1 MSGLLRVSVSS
12 ATDSAATQADS
23 RSILLDLLRYFLA
36 AVVVIGHGFGF
47 FLGYFDGFFPRVF
60 PHPQSIAV
68 VCFFYLSGFLIVGSQ
83 IRQSDRTEGSLGKY
97 LLDRTTRVYVT
108 LIPSLIFVVAVDL
121 SFQKLTVANVELV
134 TNYASLK
141 IFIDNLFL
149 IPSMPYGT
157 MRPIWSLMYEWWIY
171 LLFGGL
177 YYLKSNK
184 ISASLLILAGAYYT
198 LKVNAGGEAGHI
210 WVIWALGGVCAYLQ
224 QKISWRNLNRNALD
238 AMALLLLIAAGWL
251 YFISKSAY
259 NLPAGIFLALFL
271 FIFTNKVS
279 RFIGLLP
286 PLRVVAKT
294 MAGFSFTLFLTHY
307 TVLTYTKEFLKLDGW
322 LGLIIGFLLSSLV
335 AFLIALF
342 TEFKLQKIKN
352 YFLRFRQA
360 AA

>member
-1 MSGLLRVSVSS
+1 M
-12 ATDSAATQADS
+12 TDTQLTQS
-23 RSILLDLLRYFLA
+23 QSILLDLIRYFLA

-83 IRQSDRTEGSLGKY
+83 IRQSDSAEGSLGKY

-121 SFQKLTVANVELV
+121 SFQKLSAANVGLV

-141 IFIDNLFL
+141 TFINNLFL

-177 YYLKSNK
+177 YYLKSNR
-184 ISASLLILAGAYYT
+184 APALLLILAGTYYT
-198 LKVNAGGEAGHI
+198 LKVNASGEAGHI
-210 WVIWALGGVCAYLQ
+210 WAIWALGGVCAYLQ
-224 QKISWRNLNRNALD
+224 QKISWTDLNRYVLD
-238 AMALLLLIAAGWL
+238 ALALLLLTGAGWL
-251 YFISKSAY
+251 YFISKNAY
-259 NLPAGIFLALFL
+259 NLPAGIFLALYL
-271 FIFTNKVS
+271 FIATNKVS
-279 RFIGLLP
+279 RFLRLLL
-286 PLRVVAKT
+286 PLRVVAKN
-294 MAGFSFTLFLTHY
+294 MAGLSFTLFLTHY

-322 LGLIIGFLLSSLV
+322 AGLIIGFLISNLV
-335 AFLIALF
+335 AFLIAYF
-342 TEFKLQKIKN
+342 TEYKLKKIKN
-352 YFLRFRQA
+352 LISRAGQSVLFYLR
-360 AA
+360 

>member
-1 MSGLLRVSVSS
+1 M
-12 ATDSAATQADS
+12 TDTQLTQS
-23 RSILLDLLRYFLA
+23 QSILLDLIRYFLS

-68 VCFFYLSGFLIVGSQ
+68 VCFFYLSGFLVVGSQ
-83 IRQSDRTEGSLGKY
+83 IRQSDRAEGSLGKY
-97 LLDRTTRVYVT
+97 LFDRTTRVYIT
-108 LIPSLIFVVAVDL
+108 LIPSLIFIVAVDL
-121 SFQKLTVANVELV
+121 SLQKLSAVNVDLV

-184 ISASLLILAGAYYT
+184 APALLLILVGSYYT
-198 LKVNAGGEAGHI
+198 LNVNASGEAGHI
-210 WVIWALGGVCAYLQ
+210 WIIWALGGVCAYLQ
-224 QKISWRNLNRNALD
+224 QKISWKDLNRHALD
-238 AMALLLLIAAGWL
+238 ALALLLLIAAGWL

-259 NLPAGIFLALFL
+259 NLPAGIFLAFFL

-279 RFIGLLP
+279 RFLRLLL
-286 PLRVVAKT
+286 PLRVVAKN

-307 TVLTYTKEFLKLDGW
+307 TVLTYTKELLKLDGW
-322 LGLIIGFLLSSLV
+322 VGLIIGFLISSLV

-342 TEFKLQKIKN
+342 TEYKLQKVKN
-352 YFLRFRQA
+352 LISKAGQSVLVCLR
-360 AA
+360 